1 LGKSFLGIHESK
13 IVCSVLLETTIRSVI
28 FFTIP
33 VTLVDQMEQKV
44 KSTFDVAFLKVIH
57 STGVD
62 GRKIAVE
69 KNSNKDEGYS
79 D

>member
-1 LGKSFLGIHESK
+1 
-13 IVCSVLLETTIRSVI
+13 
-28 FFTIP
+28 
-33 VTLVDQMEQKV
+33 MEQKV

-79 D
+79 DWKKTLMMGGGG

>member
-1 LGKSFLGIHESK
+1 LGKSFLGIHKSK
-13 IVCSVLLETTIRSVI
+13 IVCSVLLETTIRGVI

-33 VTLVDQMEQKV
+33 VTLVEQEQKV
-44 KSTFDVAFLKVIH
+44 KSTFDVACLKVIH

-62 GRKIAVE
+62 GRKIAME
-69 KNSNKDEGYS
+69 KNSSKDEGCS